1 MAIKTVTV
9 GAGTLTLA
17 VKSGD
22 GAKDFSSQITS
33 ARFEP
38 EASKSDPILVL
49 SGETI
54 ASADSFGGRLSV
66 EFLQDLS
73 TNGIVDYSFTNA
85 GKEADFV
92 YTPNTANKAK
102 LAGTVIIEPLPIG
115 DAVGDIAKA
124 SVSWQVP
131 SLPRFTP
138 GS

>member
-54 ASADSFGGRLSV
+54 ESADSFGGKLSV

-73 TNGIVDYSFTNA
+73 ANGIVDYSFTNA

-102 LAGTVIIEPLPIG
+102 LTGTVIIEPLPVG
-115 DAVGDIAKA
+115 DSVGDIAKA

-131 SLPRFTP
+131 SLPKFTP